1 MKTRNRPALNVGI
14 SSIIVIFAILCLV
27 IFAALSLT
35 SASADYRLT
44 EKLKEHTDEYYSACS
59 AAEDLLDEID
69 RRLADAHAKTADGG
83 EDVQTAYFGRVISSL
98 AELSGLSGLE
108 ITEAYD
114 TVTVHFSTP
123 ISAEQSLEVALTVLC
138 PQEPGDRFYRVDSW
152 KAAATGEWQP
162 DDTLNLFDGNFQ

>member
-69 RRLADAHAKTADGG
+69 RRLADAHAETASG
-83 EDVQTAYFGRVISSL
+83 EDVQAAYFGRVISSL
-98 AELSGLSGLE
+98 SELSGLSGLE
-108 ITEAYD
+108 ITETYD

-123 ISAEQSLEVALTVLC
+123 ISAEQSLEVSLTVLC

-152 KAAATGEWQP
+152 KAVATGESVSYTHL
-162 DDTLNLFDGNFQ
+162 TLPTIRLV

>member
-69 RRLADAHAKTADGG
+69 RSLADAHAETAGG
-83 EDVQTAYFGRVISSL
+83 EDVQAAYFGRVISSL
-98 AELSGLSGLE
+98 SELSGLSGLE

-114 TVTVHFSTP
+114 AVAVYFSTP
-123 ISAEQSLEVALTVLC
+123 ISAEQTLEVALTVLC

-152 KAAATGEWQP
+152 KAVATGEWHP